1 MSVVY
6 LSRSQTNQK
15 PTNEPQSALTAHTAD
30 QSVVRTQTQ
39 SKMARAFS
47 RNMLQEIEVEDAER
61 RHTLQRKEVVSTR
74 SPQTA
79 GAGSMKVRTVRKM
92 NISIDLGRN
101 KLGRNKRIDV
111 NMEKLWALQGGDF
124 ERKYTDRSNLTTI
137 SEGLESLPASPE
149 QLFLSRTWST
159 IHKDVADEFKTA
171 VVNTLRFIDLES
183 SGMDMYQ

>member
-1 MSVVY
+1 M
-6 LSRSQTNQK
+6 NQ
-15 PTNEPQSALTAHTAD
+15 NDYALTQHLTD
-30 QSVVRTQTQ
+30 CENLTVHQSPKVV
-39 SKMARAFS
+39 KMS
-47 RNMLQEIEVEDAER
+47 
-61 RHTLQRKEVVSTR
+61 
-74 SPQTA
+74 
-79 GAGSMKVRTVRKM
+79 
-92 NISIDLGRN
+92 
-101 KLGRNKRIDV
+101 
-111 NMEKLWALQGGDF
+111 